1 MFPFPWN
8 KYPYTDA
15 HELNLDWILKIVKDL
30 ESRVKALEDWKNNIW
45 DEVNNIINAL
55 NLPIATKTKKGIV
68 QIGNGIDVAA
78 GVISVDG
85 STLDI
90 SGNSSITGINNAIDN
105 IVDGT
110 TEIDISNN
118 SSITGIN
125 NAIND
130 IVDGTTEIDISNNS
144 SITGINNAIEDITDG
159 TTPIPSTYTLPIAG
173 NNTLGG
179 IKVGT
184 NLSIDSDGVLSAS
197 GGTVSDHVQ
206 LSITLED
213 SDNQTT
219 YGGYLLLTKTGSIV
233 EGSIVLENNAQY
245 GELPISNAGY
255 IVMRQVLTGTTIDNF
270 FADIGTCDNYVPIV
284 ICTVYDRGGVMY
296 RPQYLVGEAS
306 LTYILNAGLTVRVA
320 LGPYTTTEI
329 DPSNTA
335 AQAKQNLGNAIM
347 HTKIMLQP
355 FVS

>member
-1 MFPFPWN
+1 MWWWN

-15 HELNLDWILKIVKDL
+15 HELNLDWVLKIVKDL
-30 ESRVKALEDWKNNIW
+30 EARVKALEDWKESIW
-45 DEVNNIINAL
+45 DAINSIIDASA
-55 NLPIATKTKKGIV
+55 LPIGSKTKKGIV
-68 QIGNGIDVAA
+68 QVGNGIDVAA

-85 STLDI
+85 STLDISGNSSITSVNSRVDNIIDGTTEIDI

-110 TEIDISNN
+110 TEIDISGN

-125 NAIND
+125 
-130 IVDGTTEIDISNNS
+130 S
-144 SITGINNAIEDITDG
+144 AIEDITDG

-179 IKVGT
+179 IKVGN
-184 NLSIDSDGVLSAS
+184 NLSIDSDGVLSAV
-197 GGTVSDHVQ
+197 GGAVSSHLQ

-213 SDNQTT
+213 TDNQNT
-219 YGGYLLLTKTGSIV
+219 YGGYLLLTKTGRIV

-255 IVMRQVLTGTTIDNF
+255 IVMRQVLTGTSIDNF
-270 FADIGTCDNYVPIV
+270 FDDIGTCSDYVPIV
-284 ICTVYDRGGVMY
+284 ICTVYNRSGVMY
-296 RPQYLVGEAS
+296 RPQYLVGESS
-306 LTYILNAGLTVRVA
+306 LTYIPNGGLTVVVA

-347 HTKIMLQP
+347 NTKIMLQP
-355 FVS
+355 WIS